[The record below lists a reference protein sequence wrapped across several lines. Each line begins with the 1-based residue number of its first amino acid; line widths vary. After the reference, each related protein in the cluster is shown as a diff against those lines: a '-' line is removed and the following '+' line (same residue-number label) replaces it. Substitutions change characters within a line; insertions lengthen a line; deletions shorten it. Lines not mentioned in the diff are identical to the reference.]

1 VTTLA
6 ALNARFVT
14 AGGPGACA
22 RDGVEQPLREGV
34 GVVMD
39 CPCGGLSACV
49 GPLYIAFV
57 NATDGGSFLDGGGHQ
72 RDGDSIETLT
82 LSAPIER
89 LGGCGWLG
97 WIESGSALTEG

>member
-1 VTTLA
+1 MTTLTN
-6 ALNARFVT
+6 LNARFVT
-14 AGGPGACA
+14 AGGPDACP
-22 RDGVEQPLREGV
+22 RDGVEQLLRDGV

-49 GPLYIAFV
+49 GPLYVTFV
-57 NATDGGSFLDGGGHQ
+57 NPTDGGPFLDGRGHQ

-82 LSAPIER
+82 LSEPIER
-89 LGGCGWLG
+89 LGGCGWRG